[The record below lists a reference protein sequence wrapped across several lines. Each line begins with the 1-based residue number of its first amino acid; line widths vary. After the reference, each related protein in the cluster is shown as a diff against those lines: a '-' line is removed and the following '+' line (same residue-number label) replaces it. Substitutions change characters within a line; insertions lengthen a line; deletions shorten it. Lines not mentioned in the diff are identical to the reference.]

1 MAWCVPP
8 PLSFFLPARHRIDVL
23 DGPRQRHRGP
33 CLAAVARGEDLAVV
47 AGTDTDLPR
56 VGRMQR
62 NRHDGA
68 VHLHLVEAL
77 PRAAGVLAAI
87 DAAVVARR
95 LPAHRRTNSP
105 RALGWHP
112 S

>member
-8 PLSFFLPARHRIDVL
+8 PLSFFFPARREIDVL

-33 CLAAVARGEDLAVV
+33 CLAAVPRGEDLAVV

-62 NRHDGA
+62 DRHDGA

-77 PRAAGVLAAI
+77 PRTAGVLAAI
-87 DAAVVARR
+87 DATVVGPPRH
-95 LPAHRRTNSP
+95 AHRGRP
-105 RALGWHP
+105 R
-112 S
+112 